1 MSVLD
6 QLRAIEQQ
14 VEKRLR
20 ELAPLVAEY
29 RDLAKVAERLGL
41 KRGAP
46 EPTDAAAAKPAA
58 KAKAKPKPSGSRT
71 RTTPAT
77 RPRAPKSK
85 ATASASQSAPAGAT
99 TDAASAPKRA
109 PATASR
115 RAKPK
120 PKAKPAAA
128 TRGGTADAMTTARP
142 RRNAAAPGQRQRDVL
157 RLVNERPGITVAEL
171 AQELSVDATGLY
183 GVVRRLQ
190 AKGQISKDGTALR
203 PITETPS
210 TEGTP
215 ATTPGEPTPAAPST
229 PESAAPPSKPPA
241 TGS

>member
-20 ELAPLVAEY
+20 ELAPLAAEY
-29 RDLAKVAERLGL
+29 RDLEKVAERLGL
-41 KRGAP
+41 KRDAP
-46 EPTDAAAAKPAA
+46 ELTDTAAAKSAA
-58 KAKAKPKPSGSRT
+58 RAKRKPKPSRSRT
-71 RTTPAT
+71 RTTQAT
-77 RPRAPKSK
+77 RTRASQSRAT
-85 ATASASQSAPAGAT
+85 ATASKSAPAGAT
-99 TDAASAPKRA
+99 TDAASAPRRSRA
-109 PATASR
+109 AASR

-120 PKAKPAAA
+120 PKPAAA
-128 TRGGTADAMTTARP
+128 TRTTDGKTTTRT
-142 RRNAAAPGQRQRDVL
+142 RRNAAAPGQRQQDVV
-157 RLVNERPGITVAEL
+157 RLVTERPGITVAEL

-203 PITETPS
+203 AITETPL
-210 TEGTP
+210 TEQTP
-215 ATTPGEPTPAAPST
+215 ARTPAEPTAAAPST
-229 PESAAPPSKPPA
+229 TPQSPAPPSKPPA